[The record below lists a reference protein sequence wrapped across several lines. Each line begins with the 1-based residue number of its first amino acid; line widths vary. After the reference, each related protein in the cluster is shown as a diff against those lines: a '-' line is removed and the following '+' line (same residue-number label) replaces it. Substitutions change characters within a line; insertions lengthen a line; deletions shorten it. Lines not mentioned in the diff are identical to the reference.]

1 LDHLLREIY
10 KQSYSRLFASLYQ
23 RFNDFELV
31 EDGIQDAFEKAMV
44 KWRDPPDNPAAWL
57 YTAAKN
63 RILDQIKRPGRDAA
77 MFDEQFHGNSGEYLP
92 AEVQLDE
99 QLRLMCFCCHPAL
112 GERVRILLTLKLVA
126 GLTTD
131 EIGAAL
137 VMKSK
142 TVGQA
147 LTRAKKKIAKAGIPF
162 KSPDLLDLSQRIPEI
177 QKILYLMFNE
187 GYHSNSDHSLY
198 RVDLCN
204 EAIRLARILTEPP
217 NRDYSTKPLLALM
230 LFQHSRSKAR
240 MSPSGEPVLLKDQNR
255 KLWNQDMIAEGRQIL
270 KELEEKNVSTQGPYY
285 YQAVIAREYAIPDD
299 FSKSDWVKICLTY
312 EKYYY
317 AHPDPIVLLSWISAE
332 SYRSNAKN
340 ALALIERSGL
350 ERHLREYRWFY
361 SVRAELHARIGDH
374 TAAVADIERSLTL
387 TGNPGERRYLHRRLR
402 ELGGH
407 KSIRSPE

>member
-1 LDHLLREIY
+1 LDNLLREIY
-10 KQSYSRLFASLYQ
+10 KQTYPRLFVSLYH

-44 KWRDPPDNPAAWL
+44 KWRDTPGNPAAWL

-63 RILDQIKRPGRDAA
+63 RILDQIKRPGRSAA
-77 MFDEQFHGNSGEYLP
+77 VFDEQVHGESVESFP
-92 AEVQLDE
+92 VEVQLDE

-112 GERVRILLTLKLVA
+112 GKRVRILLTLKLVA

-131 EIGAAL
+131 EIGSAL

-162 KSPDLLDLSQRIPEI
+162 KSPDRLDLSQRIPEI
-177 QKILYLMFNE
+177 HKILYLMFNE

-204 EAIRLARILTEPP
+204 EAIRLARILAEPQE
-217 NRDYSTKPLLALM
+217 RYSSAKSLLAMM

-240 MSPSGEPVLLKDQNR
+240 MSPTGEPVLLKDQNR
-255 KLWNQDMIAEGRQIL
+255 KLWNQNMISEARQTL
-270 KELEEKNVSTQGPYY
+270 NELEMKDSDPQGPYY
-285 YQAVIAREYAIPDD
+285 FQAVIAREYAISED
-299 FSKSDWVKICLTY
+299 FSGSDWEKICLTY
-312 EKYYY
+312 EKFYY

-332 SYRSNAKN
+332 SYRSNAKK
-340 ALALIERSGL
+340 ALALIDHSGL

-361 SVRAELHARIGDH
+361 SVRAELRARIGN
-374 TAAVADIERSLTL
+374 TIAAIADLKRSLAL
-387 TGNPGERRYLHRRLR
+387 TGNPGERRFLQRRID
-402 ELGGH
+402 ELGVRGN
-407 KSIRSPE
+407 R